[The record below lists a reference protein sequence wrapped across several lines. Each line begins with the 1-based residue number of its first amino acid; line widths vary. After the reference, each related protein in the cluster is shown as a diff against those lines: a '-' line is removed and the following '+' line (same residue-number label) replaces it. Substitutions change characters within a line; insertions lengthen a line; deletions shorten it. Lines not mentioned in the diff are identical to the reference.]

1 MMGRTP
7 CCNVDGL
14 KKGAWTSEEDQK
26 LIAYIQEHGEGGW
39 RTLPQK
45 AGLQRCGKSCRLRWA
60 NYLRPDI
67 KRGEFSPEEEDRIIE
82 LHASLGNRY
91 PPAREGKEKIPTIKT
106 LSSSFLPLLT
116 WSAIARHLPR
126 RTDNEIKNY
135 WNTHLKKRLLEKGIH
150 PTTHKP
156 ISPTAGSSSSSDDAV
171 PSLSGNNT
179 PTAPP
184 AAGQEQPQ
192 LVPAQAHVSSSS
204 SSSFPASAS
213 ASAQLLN
220 KLAAKLAPPP
230 PHASSRF
237 SAEQEDEVEEG
248 ANGVV
253 EDDAPTK
260 PRRRPASS
268 SSSAKLLN
276 KMASRL
282 AHPLHCL
289 NTLKSILSSAAA
301 SDRTNLMM
309 HRSASASSL
318 SESTAA
324 TTSNNDLPAQTAS
337 SKPDQLAF
345 LESLDLDVL
354 NDWHDPQQYD
364 PLIMDFLADSITS
377 KEKQEQPYHYYE
389 EDSSLLPSLYG
400 SHAALHSPAY
410 FHDAFRAPAEDEHNF
425 MDFDGPST
433 SASRNNDPA
442 DDPHCGGGYVVDNQV
457 AADDA
462 YGHHQ
467 FEYQHGA
474 GGLLDGDDEHG
485 RTLFNHYGDFRVDA
499 ASFF

>member
-1 MMGRTP
+1 MGRTP

-82 LHASLGNRY
+82 LHASLGNR
-91 PPAREGKEKIPTIKT
+91 
-106 LSSSFLPLLT
+106 

-184 AAGQEQPQ
+184 TPAAAAAGQEQPQ
-192 LVPAQAHVSSSS
+192 LVPAQAHV

-237 SAEQEDEVEEG
+237 SAEQDEEIEEG

-260 PRRRPASS
+260 TRRRPASS

-289 NTLKSILSSAAA
+289 NALKSILSASAAA

-324 TTSNNDLPAQTAS
+324 TTSISTSNNDLPAQTAS
-337 SKPDQLAF
+337 SNPDQLAF
-345 LESLDLDVL
+345 IESLD
-354 NDWHDPQQYD
+354 QYD

-377 KEKQEQPYHYYE
+377 KEKQDQPYHYYE
-389 EDSSLLPSLYG
+389 EDSSLIPSLYG
-400 SHAALHSPAY
+400 SHALHSPAY

-442 DDPHCGGGYVVDNQV
+442 DDPHCGGYVVDNHV
-457 AADDA
+457 ADDDA

-485 RTLFNHYGDFRVDA
+485 RTLFNNYGDFRIDA